1 MMQAARQL
9 LDRLQEIQGQV
20 LVEQGPGLDQE
31 EELRQQYQV
40 LVVTIRDYEIPL
52 GVDLIALHTW
62 TKRLLHNC
70 RMSYSKVIKFYE
82 TRRVIINHN
91 PISNTKLRNVCI
103 HYHFRAWRIGKYISH
118 YTSKLDVFTVVSWI

>member
-20 LVEQGPGLDQE
+20 LVEQRPGLDLE

-82 TRRVIINHN
+82 TRMVIINH
-91 PISNTKLRNVCI
+91 I
-103 HYHFRAWRIGKYISH
+103 
-118 YTSKLDVFTVVSWI
+118 